1 MLLVRNRVRF
11 RKLYITCILI
21 KLFQEDAEEIL
32 NQKLVFTEL
41 LIMKIDKKLNII
53 RMQLFI
59 GNEKQCHRVS

>member
-32 NQKLVFTEL
+32 NQKLDFTEL

-59 GNEKQCHRVS
+59 GNEK